1 MRSIVALLTLVA
13 TAAALDLMEFKNG
26 KTVAVEEAT
35 RVGTNLHVRYATA
48 DDQHISTVIAIDR
61 VLPEFAF
68 YVWWRGLPANDK
80 AAHMELADW
89 ARRNNLF
96 DLTLKVYDAVAA
108 FDEETRTA
116 LPATI
121 QTLRGEEAKWLLGH
135 AEALFE
141 KGQVRDSR
149 IEVDRLLEGFKD
161 LPESALA
168 LELRKRIDDREKLLS
183 EERRREEEARRLRK
197 QLLDVKTEAA
207 RIGQA
212 DAYAAGANLRYVA
225 VARWRLNWACCLYEG
240 ALARLDE
247 LLPYVEDEALRQQIG
262 AYMDRAAT
270 RAVAAY
276 QRLGNLRYLCGDFG
290 AALDAAHRVLDFD
303 PANEGAM
310 GLRDRILD
318 GPGPIHIA
326 RDGGFLTYKK
336 NYGGLGAFGVR
347 RFR

>member
-1 MRSIVALLTLVA
+1 MRSLVALLALVA

-35 RVGTNLHVRYATA
+35 RVGTNLHVVYATA
-48 DDQHISTVIAIDR
+48 DDQHISTKIPIDR

-68 YVWWRGLPANDK
+68 YVWWKGLPKNDK

-89 ARRNNLF
+89 ARRNHLYE
-96 DLTLKVYDAVAA
+96 LTLKVYDAVAA
-108 FDEETRTA
+108 FDEETRAAIPTFV
-116 LPATI
+116 
-121 QTLRGEEAKWLLGH
+121 QTLRGEEAKWLLES
-135 AEALFE
+135 AEALF
-141 KGQVRDSR
+141 KAGQVRDAR

-161 LPESALA
+161 LPESAPA
-168 LELRKRIDDREKLLS
+168 LELRKRIDEREKLLS

-197 QLLDVKTEAA
+197 QLLEVKTEAA

-212 DAYAAGANLRYVA
+212 DAYANGANLRYVA

-240 ALARLDE
+240 ALARLDD

-262 AYMDRAAT
+262 GYMDRAAT

-303 PANEGAM
+303 PGNEAAA

-326 RDGGFLTYKK
+326 RDRGFLTYRR
-336 NYGGLGAFGVR
+336 NYGGLGLVGVG